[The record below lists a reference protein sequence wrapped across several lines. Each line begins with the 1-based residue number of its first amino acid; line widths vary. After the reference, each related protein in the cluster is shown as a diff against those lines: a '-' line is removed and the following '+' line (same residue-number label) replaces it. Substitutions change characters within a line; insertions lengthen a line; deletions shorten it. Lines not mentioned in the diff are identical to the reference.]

1 MDRKKVIVQIFTG
14 GFKAKEIK
22 FNDIKCK
29 LLELLDCID
38 IEKVIMGWSVDE
50 ELYVETKKLL
60 NKYNV
65 ELYLWLPCFSEIG
78 LLEKSNLLIDYMGK
92 EVKGYALQEDE
103 NFEFYC
109 PNNKENI
116 KNIKKIYSTYFSD
129 IKFDGIFL
137 DKIRYGSFSNK
148 LNGVFNCFCKDCL
161 NIYKKN
167 NIDKE
172 SLMREMNNVSKGVI
186 DNEDTP
192 FGITEYINGKYK
204 FKNKIWEDFF
214 ETKNQNIYKA
224 LLEISSYFK
233 SKGLKIGIDA
243 FSPFIS
249 YFTGQDLEKLQEV
262 ADFIKPMMYRTTKA
276 PAGLPF
282 EFERFIDESIHKNK
296 EIGKRNFLDILG
308 IKEYE
313 GDVYPIEF
321 VLEEIDF
328 MTRNLN
334 KDIYVGVE
342 INKKEIISPVT
353 PKYISENISN
363 INKTTVKGYVLS
375 WDLLSAPKENIDEI
389 IKWFRN

>member
-14 GFKAKEIK
+14 GFKTKEIK

-38 IEKVIMGWSVDE
+38 IEKVIMGWNVDE
-50 ELYVETKKLL
+50 ELYVGTKKLL

-78 LLEKSNLLIDYMGK
+78 LLEKSNLLVDYTGK
-92 EVKGYALQEDE
+92 EVKGYTLQEDE

-109 PNNKENI
+109 PNNKKNIENI
-116 KNIKKIYSTYFSD
+116 KKVYSTYFSE

-148 LNGVFNCFCKDCL
+148 LNGVFNCFCEDCL
-161 NIYKKN
+161 NIYEEN
-167 NIDKE
+167 NIDKK
-172 SLMREMNNVSKGVI
+172 SLMIEMNNVSNGVL

-214 ETKNQNIYKA
+214 EIKNQNIYKA

-233 SKGLKIGIDA
+233 NKGLKIGIDT

-249 YFTGQDLEKLQEV
+249 YFAGQDLEKLQEV
-262 ADFIKPMMYRTTKA
+262 ADFIKPMMYRITKA

-282 EFERFIDESIHKNK
+282 EFERLIDESIHKNK
-296 EIGKRNFLDILG
+296 EIAKRNFLDILG
-308 IKEYE
+308 IREYE
-313 GDVYPIEF
+313 GDIYPIKF

-328 MTRNLN
+328 MTKNLN
-334 KDIYVGVE
+334 REIYVGIE
-342 INKKEIISPVT
+342 INKKEIIAPVT
-353 PKYISENISN
+353 PKYISENLSN
-363 INKTTVKGYVLS
+363 INKTAVKGYVLS

-389 IKWFRN
+389 IKWFWN

>member
-161 NIYKKN
+161 NIYIKN

-204 FKNKIWEDFF
+204 FKN
-214 ETKNQNIYKA
+214 
-224 LLEISSYFK
+224 
-233 SKGLKIGIDA
+233 
-243 FSPFIS
+243 
-249 YFTGQDLEKLQEV
+249 
-262 ADFIKPMMYRTTKA
+262 
-276 PAGLPF
+276 
-282 EFERFIDESIHKNK
+282 
-296 EIGKRNFLDILG
+296 
-308 IKEYE
+308 
-313 GDVYPIEF
+313 
-321 VLEEIDF
+321 
-328 MTRNLN
+328 
-334 KDIYVGVE
+334 
-342 INKKEIISPVT
+342 
-353 PKYISENISN
+353 
-363 INKTTVKGYVLS
+363 
-375 WDLLSAPKENIDEI
+375 
-389 IKWFRN
+389 

>member
-129 IKFDGIFL
+129 IKFDG
-137 DKIRYGSFSNK
+137 
-148 LNGVFNCFCKDCL
+148 VFNCFCKDCL
-161 NIYKKN
+161 NIYEKN

-224 LLEISSYFK
+224 LLEISNYFK
-233 SKGLKIGIDA
+233 SKGLKIGIDT

-342 INKKEIISPVT
+342 INKKEIIAPVT

>member
-1 MDRKKVIVQIFTG
+1 MDRKKAIVQIFTG
-14 GFKAKEIK
+14 GFKNKEIK

-29 LLELLDCID
+29 LLGLLEFID
-38 IEKVIMGWSVDE
+38 IEKVIMGWSVDK
-50 ELYVETKKLL
+50 ELYIKTKKLL

-78 LLEKSNLLIDYMGK
+78 LLEKSNLLIDYTGK

-109 PNNKENI
+109 PNNKEN
-116 KNIKKIYSTYFSD
+116 KENIKKIYSTYFSE
-129 IKFDGIFL
+129 IEFDGIFL

-161 NIYKKN
+161 NIYEKN
-167 NIDKE
+167 NIDRK
-172 SLMREMNNVSKGVI
+172 SLMIEMNNVSNEVI
-186 DNEDTP
+186 STEDTP

-204 FKNKIWEDFF
+204 FKNKIWENFF
-214 ETKNQNIYKA
+214 EIKNQIIYNA
-224 LLEISSYFK
+224 LVDISSYFK
-233 SKGLKIGIDA
+233 DKGLKIGIDT

-249 YFTGQDLEKLQEV
+249 YFAGQDLEKLQEV
-262 ADFIKPMMYRTTKA
+262 ADFIKPMMYRITKA

-282 EFERFIDESIHKNK
+282 EFERLIDESVHDNK
-296 EIGKRNFLDILG
+296 EIVKQKFLDILG
-308 IKEYE
+308 VRGYE
-313 GDVYPIEF
+313 GDIYPIEF
-321 VLEEIDF
+321 VLEEINF
-328 MTRNLN
+328 MTRNLA
-334 KDIYVGVE
+334 KDVYVGIE
-342 INKKEIISPVT
+342 INKKEIIAPVT

-363 INKTTVKGYVLS
+363 INKTAVKGYVLS